1 MVIWVNTYG
10 AGKVFGTTLGHGNAT
25 MQDPVY
31 LDLVTRGLLWTC
43 DKLDANGQPKPGYA
57 APAK

>member
-10 AGKVFGTTLGHGNAT
+10 KAKVFGTTLGHGNAT

-31 LDLVTRGLLWTC
+31 LDLVARGLLWAC
-43 DKLDANGQPKPGYA
+43 DKLEENGKAKSGYEG
-57 APAK
+57 KK